1 LTQTEVRKT
10 RTISGVV
17 DSVGRIKKTPDGD
30 KRNVSIQEQHLDFP
44 SKNDAVAGLAD
55 EIQKLEGQMVTVELV
70 VEKLKTNKDD
80 DGKFG
85 SYWWNI
91 SRIIK
96 DGESDADRVGQS
108 EDDLVDSTE
117 AGGDPDVGTR
127 GRVRIIPDDDGP
139 RFLEEEARK
148 PVTDS
153 GKFKGS
159 PFPPVE
165 GIVQGHLEK
174 LAMDWFT
181 ASFTPTELRQIPHNI
196 ALHTIRL
203 LRDELFHDLKSL
215 SIAPTHYCYEHEMSR
230 ARAKSGNWGH
240 PLEGGEW
247 CVEPN
252 EPPPPLRLIRD
263 EYEPDRPSDE
273 ELADLPISDEV
284 DF

>member
-1 LTQTEVRKT
+1 MTQTEIRKT
-10 RTISGVV
+10 RTISGIV

-30 KRNVSIQEQHLDFP
+30 KRNVSIQEQHLEFP

-70 VEKLKTNKDD
+70 VEKLKTNKED

-91 SRIIK
+91 TRIIK
-96 DGESDADRVGQS
+96 DGESDAERVGQF
-108 EDDLVDSTE
+108 EDDLFDSME
-117 AGGDPDVGTR
+117 PGGDPDAS
-127 GRVRIIPDDDGP
+127 IPGP
-139 RFLEEEARK
+139 EVQKVIAQARK

-165 GIVQGHLEK
+165 GVVQGAMEK

-181 ASFTPTELRQIPHNI
+181 ASFTPAELRQIPHNI
-196 ALHTIRL
+196 AIETIRL
-203 LRDELFHDLKSL
+203 MRDELFWDLKSL

-252 EPPPPLRLIRD
+252 EPSPPA
-263 EYEPDRPSDE
+263 EPDRPSDE

>member
-1 LTQTEVRKT
+1 MTQTETKT
-10 RTISGVV
+10 RTITGIV

-30 KRNVSIQEQHLDFP
+30 KRNVSIQEQHLEFP

-91 SRIIK
+91 TRIIK
-96 DGESDADRVGQS
+96 EGER
-108 EDDLVDSTE
+108 EE
-117 AGGDPDVGTR
+117 APPAPDVGTQ
-127 GRVRIIPDDDGP
+127 GEDAGAEPPPP
-139 RFLEEEARK
+139 RRPG

-153 GKFKGS
+153 GGFKGS

-165 GIVQGHLEK
+165 GVVQGHVEK

-181 ASFTPTELRQIPHNI
+181 ASFTPAELREIPHNI
-196 ALHTIRL
+196 ALNTIRL
-203 LRDELFHDLKSL
+203 MRDELFHDLKSL
-215 SIAPTHYCYEHEMSR
+215 SIAPTHYCYDHEMSR

-247 CVEPN
+247 CVEV
-252 EPPPPLRLIRD
+252 ERDPPDPLF
-263 EYEPDRPSDE
+263 DE
-273 ELADLPISDEV
+273 ESD
-284 DF
+284 

>member
-1 LTQTEVRKT
+1 LTQTETKT
-10 RTISGVV
+10 RTITGIV

-80 DGKFG
+80 DGKIG

-91 SRIIK
+91 TRIIK
-96 DGESDADRVGQS
+96 EGER
-108 EDDLVDSTE
+108 EE
-117 AGGDPDVGTR
+117 APPAPDVGTQ
-127 GRVRIIPDDDGP
+127 GEDAGAEPPPP
-139 RFLEEEARK
+139 RRPG

-153 GKFKGS
+153 GGFKGS

-165 GIVQGHLEK
+165 GVVQGHVEK

-181 ASFTPTELRQIPHNI
+181 ASFTPAELRQIPHNI
-196 ALHTIRL
+196 ALNTIRL
-203 LRDELFHDLKSL
+203 MRDELFHDLKSL
-215 SIAPTHYCYEHEMSR
+215 SIAPTHYCYDHEMSR

-247 CVEPN
+247 CVEV
-252 EPPPPLRLIRD
+252 ERDPPYPLF
-263 EYEPDRPSDE
+263 DE
-273 ELADLPISDEV
+273 ESD
-284 DF
+284 

>member
-1 LTQTEVRKT
+1 MTQTEVKT
-10 RTISGVV
+10 RTITGIV

-55 EIQKLEGQMVTVELV
+55 EIQKLEGQTVTVQLI
-70 VEKLKTNKDD
+70 VEKLKENKED
-80 DGKFG
+80 DGKIG

-91 SRIIK
+91 TRIIK
-96 DGESDADRVGQS
+96 EGER
-108 EDDLVDSTE
+108 EE
-117 AGGDPDVGTR
+117 APPAPDVGTQ
-127 GRVRIIPDDDGP
+127 GEDAGAEPPPP
-139 RFLEEEARK
+139 RRPG

-153 GKFKGS
+153 GGFKGS

-181 ASFTPTELRQIPHNI
+181 ASFTPAELRQIPHNI
-196 ALHTIRL
+196 ALNTIRL
-203 LRDELFHDLKSL
+203 MRDELFHDLKSL
-215 SIAPTHYCYEHEMSR
+215 SIAPTHYCYDHEMSR

-247 CVEPN
+247 CVEV
-252 EPPPPLRLIRD
+252 ERDPPDPLF
-263 EYEPDRPSDE
+263 DE
-273 ELADLPISDEV
+273 ESD
-284 DF
+284 

>member
-1 LTQTEVRKT
+1 LTQTEVKT
-10 RTISGVV
+10 RTITGIV

-91 SRIIK
+91 TRIIK
-96 DGESDADRVGQS
+96 EGER
-108 EDDLVDSTE
+108 EE
-117 AGGDPDVGTR
+117 APPAPDVGTQ
-127 GRVRIIPDDDGP
+127 GEDAGAEPPPP
-139 RFLEEEARK
+139 RRPG

-153 GKFKGS
+153 GGFKGS

-165 GIVQGHLEK
+165 GVVQGHVEK

-181 ASFTPTELRQIPHNI
+181 ASFTPAELRQIPHNI
-196 ALHTIRL
+196 ALNTIRL
-203 LRDELFHDLKSL
+203 MRDELFHDLKSL
-215 SIAPTHYCYEHEMSR
+215 SIAPTHYCYDHEMSR

-247 CVEPN
+247 CVEV
-252 EPPPPLRLIRD
+252 ERDPPDPLF
-263 EYEPDRPSDE
+263 DE
-273 ELADLPISDEV
+273 ESD
-284 DF
+284 

>member
-1 LTQTEVRKT
+1 MTQTETKT
-10 RTISGVV
+10 RTITGIV

-91 SRIIK
+91 TRIIK
-96 DGESDADRVGQS
+96 EGEREDAPP
-108 EDDLVDSTE
+108 
-117 AGGDPDVGTR
+117 APDVGTQ
-127 GRVRIIPDDDGP
+127 GEDVGAEPPPP
-139 RFLEEEARK
+139 RRPG

-153 GKFKGS
+153 GGFKGS
-159 PFPPVE
+159 SFPPVE

-181 ASFTPTELRQIPHNI
+181 ASFTPAELRQIPHNI
-196 ALHTIRL
+196 ALNTIRL
-203 LRDELFHDLKSL
+203 MRDELFHDLKSL
-215 SIAPTHYCYEHEMSR
+215 AIAPTHYCYDHEMSR

-247 CVEPN
+247 CVERDLDSH
-252 EPPPPLRLIRD
+252 PPT
-263 EYEPDRPSDE
+263 DE
-273 ELADLPISDEV
+273 ELADILSPDEEGR
-284 DF
+284 

>member
-1 LTQTEVRKT
+1 MTQTETKT
-10 RTISGVV
+10 RTITGIV

-55 EIQKLEGQMVTVELV
+55 EIQKLEGQMVTVQLV
-70 VEKLKTNKDD
+70 VEKLKNNKED

-91 SRIIK
+91 MRIIK
-96 DGESDADRVGQS
+96 EGER
-108 EDDLVDSTE
+108 EE
-117 AGGDPDVGTR
+117 APPAPDVGTQ
-127 GRVRIIPDDDGP
+127 GEDAGAESPPP
-139 RFLEEEARK
+139 RRPG

-153 GKFKGS
+153 GGFKGS

-165 GIVQGHLEK
+165 GVVQGHVEK

-181 ASFTPTELRQIPHNI
+181 ASFTPAELRQIPHNI
-196 ALHTIRL
+196 ALNTIRL
-203 LRDELFHDLKSL
+203 MRDELFHDLKSL
-215 SIAPTHYCYEHEMSR
+215 SIAPTHYCYDHEMSR

-247 CVEPN
+247 CVEV
-252 EPPPPLRLIRD
+252 ERDPPDPLF
-263 EYEPDRPSDE
+263 DE
-273 ELADLPISDEV
+273 ESD
-284 DF
+284 

>member
-1 LTQTEVRKT
+1 LTQTEIRKT
-10 RTISGVV
+10 RTISGIV

-30 KRNVSIQEQHLDFP
+30 KRNVSIQEQHLEFP

-70 VEKLKTNKDD
+70 VEKLKEKKED

-91 SRIIK
+91 TRIIK
-96 DGESDADRVGQS
+96 EGER
-108 EDDLVDSTE
+108 EE
-117 AGGDPDVGTR
+117 APSAPGVGTQASAELIAETR
-127 GRVRIIPDDDGP
+127 RS
-139 RFLEEEARK
+139 LEAQQLKAEARN

-153 GKFKGS
+153 GRFKGS

-165 GIVQGHLEK
+165 GIIQGHVEK

-196 ALHTIRL
+196 AIETIRL
-203 LRDELFHDLKSL
+203 MRDELFWDLKSL

-247 CVEPN
+247 CVERDLDSH
-252 EPPPPLRLIRD
+252 PPT
-263 EYEPDRPSDE
+263 DE
-273 ELADLPISDEV
+273 ELADILSPDEEGH
-284 DF
+284 